1 MFKKHA
7 LAEAARALSN
17 AAGLSAVTLAKPD
30 ALFQH
35 SRKAKFS
42 TSLRVGLLVKTSNVW
57 LSVWVQVSTRA
68 K

>member
-7 LAEAARALSN
+7 LVKVARALSH
-17 AAGLSAVTLAKPD
+17 AVD
-30 ALFQH
+30 AIFQH

-57 LSVWVQVSTRA
+57 LSVLVQVSTRT